1 MPSRL
6 DIGQN
11 VISGHSTGHNTVP
24 VSVNVVQ
31 PQVPDAAT
39 STPNSLDPVS
49 QVLPDTLQP
58 NYTPLLPVNT
68 ILQPDPNIQDGV
80 LPGFVWGGI
89 DGDIFRARISE
100 SYEKVI
106 HWKPNLFLLPYCAII
121 VPLGGELFNLRS
133 ANTNPQAR
141 LDIKARGFWNRG
153 QDAFFDVRVFNPNA
167 PSYRNQDISNLFSK
181 HEREKKREY
190 NQRVLEVEHSVFTPL
205 VFSTSGG
212 MSKECTV
219 FYKRLAD
226 LLSKKKDEPYSVT
239 MGWLRCRL
247 NFALL
252 RSSILCVRGSRSSKQ
267 HPIL

>member
-6 DIGQN
+6 GICQN

-31 PQVPDAAT
+31 PQVPDAAADAAA

-106 HWKPNLFLLPYCAII
+106 HWKPNLFLLPCLFHALVDGSSGSQSITMKAIT
-121 VPLGGELFNLRS
+121 VLQQLLLQKPSKSSKLKNHRRHLRRRLDLWQHGDI
-133 ANTNPQAR
+133 NTLLHEGQCLQAR
-141 LDIKARGFWNRG
+141 LK
-153 QDAFFDVRVFNPNA
+153 
-167 PSYRNQDISNLFSK
+167 SK
-181 HEREKKREY
+181 HGPTDIESIARSFGRSMRDGKVNSTLNLLKKRKPGG
-190 NQRVLEVEHSVFTPL
+190 VLN
-205 VFSTSGG
+205 
-212 MSKECTV
+212 
-219 FYKRLAD
+219 
-226 LLSKKKDEPYSVT
+226 
-239 MGWLRCRL
+239 L
-247 NFALL
+247 NAT
-252 RSSILCVRGSRSSKQ
+252 CVMC
-267 HPIL
+267 